1 MRTSDTVDAIAV
13 DVSNGRNYLYYYTE
27 TSTNKRIERFKWDV
41 SFYSFGS
48 KEHDYNINV
57 LSTEKVTALAANKDG
72 VFVATKAQ
80 TGPHGTY
87 TLKINK
93 YKKNGSPDGEKTI
106 ANNEGGD
113 YNPSGAY
120 TKDDGTIYGLQVID
134 GELYALRHNIKE
146 KMLLGVSRH
155 VSDEFRTSG
164 VLYKVGQTANT
175 FTGIY
180 DKEFKKEFIDPPPSA
195 PSGTK
200 GTGYGFYRF
209 IAVKPKKLVIASDG
223 AWGTGGTLPGSAND
237 QNTDA
242 VLEYDL
248 AGQLQ
253 SENNA
258 GRRFSKE
265 LKQG

>member
-1 MRTSDTVDAIAV
+1 
-13 DVSNGRNYLYYYTE
+13 
-27 TSTNKRIERFKWDV
+27 
-41 SFYSFGS
+41 
-48 KEHDYNINV
+48 
-57 LSTEKVTALAANKDG
+57 
-72 VFVATKAQ
+72 
-80 TGPHGTY
+80 
-87 TLKINK
+87 
-93 YKKNGSPDGEKTI
+93 
-106 ANNEGGD
+106 
-113 YNPSGAY
+113 
-120 TKDDGTIYGLQVID
+120 
-134 GELYALRHNIKE
+134 
-146 KMLLGVSRH
+146 MLLGVSRH

-258 GRRFSKE
+258 GRRFSKQ
-265 LKQG
+265 LKQGLCDFEWQ

>member
-1 MRTSDTVDAIAV
+1 MEI
-13 DVSNGRNYLYYYTE
+13 
-27 TSTNKRIERFKWDV
+27 K
-41 SFYSFGS
+41 
-48 KEHDYNINV
+48 
-57 LSTEKVTALAANKDG
+57 
-72 VFVATKAQ
+72 
-80 TGPHGTY
+80 
-87 TLKINK
+87 K
-93 YKKNGSPDGEKTI
+93 YKKDGSPNGEQTI
-106 ANNEGGD
+106 AYNEGGD

-146 KMLLGVSRH
+146 KMILGTTRH

-223 AWGTGGTLPGSAND
+223 AWGKDGTLVGSGSAKYQD
-237 QNTDA
+237 TDK

-248 AGQLQ
+248 AGALQ
-253 SENNA
+253 HERNS
-258 GRRFSKE
+258 GGSFSKK
-265 LKQG
+265 LTTDSSGFVWQ